1 MNTPSTV
8 IKIFGLGGGGSNAVN
23 RMIDIGLEGVEYIAA
38 NTDAQALKLSQ
49 AATKIQI
56 GPKLTKGLGAGGRW
70 EIGREAALESRN
82 EIRKALD
89 GADVVFLTCGMGGGT
104 GTGAISVAA
113 EIAKAMGILTVAI
126 VTTPFS
132 FEASRRRANSEAGL
146 EALRPNVDTL
156 IQVSN
161 DKLLGLVGRNVPFE
175 TALRVADEVLRQGVQ
190 GLTEMITR
198 PGLINVDFNNVRT
211 IMQGAGN
218 AMMAIG
224 QGKGENKAADAIH
237 QALHMPLLDL
247 PTLQD
252 ARGVLLHFTGG
263 DDLSL
268 FEVSQAGEQ
277 IRKAAPDADIV
288 FGASMD
294 ASMQGKA
301 QVILIA
307 TGFTQRAPEARP
319 LPVIAAV
326 PAAMPA
332 QAEAEPAPVEEHAVE
347 AKPAPRVNLAQAL
360 FSQAMSAEP
369 KTESFVA
376 QEVTVNPNNL
386 DIPAFLRRR
395 RSIGDLKG

>member
-49 AATKIQI
+49 ATTKLQI

-70 EIGREAALESRN
+70 EVGREAALESRN

-113 EIAKAMGILTVAI
+113 EIARGMGILTVAI

-146 EALRPNVDTL
+146 EALRPTVDTL

-198 PGLINVDFNNVRT
+198 PGLINVDFNNVRA
-211 IMQGAGN
+211 IMQDAGN

-294 ASMQGKA
+294 PAMQGRA

-307 TGFTQRAPEARP
+307 TGFTQRAPEPRP
-319 LPVIAAV
+319 LPVIAAQPIEQPSETESA
-326 PAAMPA
+326 PAHESVAA
-332 QAEAEPAPVEEHAVE
+332 

-360 FSQAMSAEP
+360 FSQAMSPEP
-369 KTESFVA
+369 KAESFVA

>member
-38 NTDAQALKLSQ
+38 NTDSQALKLSQ

-56 GPKLTKGLGAGGRW
+56 GPKLTKGLEAGGRW
-70 EIGREAALESRN
+70 EVGREAALESRN
-82 EIRKALD
+82 EIRKSLE

-113 EIAKAMGILTVAI
+113 EIARGMGILTVAI

-198 PGLINVDFNNVRT
+198 PGLINVDFNNVRA
-211 IMQGAGN
+211 IMEGAGN

-247 PTLQD
+247 PSCSTY
-252 ARGVLLHFTGG
+252 R
-263 DDLSL
+263 
-268 FEVSQAGEQ
+268 
-277 IRKAAPDADIV
+277 RCKMRAACSCTSPA
-288 FGASMD
+288 
-294 ASMQGKA
+294 
-301 QVILIA
+301 A
-307 TGFTQRAPEARP
+307 TTSACSRSARP
-319 LPVIAAV
+319 ASRS
-326 PAAMPA
+326 
-332 QAEAEPAPVEEHAVE
+332 
-347 AKPAPRVNLAQAL
+347 AKPHPTPISSSALRWIRPSGHAGPRPGH
-360 FSQAMSAEP
+360 FDRDG
-369 KTESFVA
+369 FH
-376 QEVTVNPNNL
+376 
-386 DIPAFLRRR
+386 PARA
-395 RSIGDLKG
+395 

>member
-82 EIRKALD
+82 EIRKSLE

-113 EIAKAMGILTVAI
+113 EIAKGMGILTVAI

-132 FEASRRRANSEAGL
+132 FEASRRRANAEAGL
-146 EALRPNVDTL
+146 EALRPTVDTL

-211 IMQGAGN
+211 IMAGAGN

-224 QGKGENKAADAIH
+224 QGKGEAEAADAVD

-294 ASMQGKA
+294 ASMQGRA

-307 TGFTQRAPEARP
+307 TGFTQRAPEPRA
-319 LPVIAAV
+319 LPVITAV
-326 PAAMPA
+326 PTTTPTEPEAAPTP
-332 QAEAEPAPVEEHAVE
+332 EPVAE

-369 KTESFVA
+369 KVESFVA
-376 QEVTVNPNNL
+376 QEVQVNPNNL
-386 DIPAFLRRR
+386 DTPAFLRRR
-395 RSIGDLKG
+395 RSIGDLKA